1 MIVFGADRDFR
12 RFLGFLGRLGSFHQ
26 FFLLQQDHDRGPG
39 LHGGVV
45 DLSLGIFLDHG
56 VQFFQGCLQLLGV
69 HGFRLGIVLVDL
81 GCGQFSRGRLCD
93 GFNQLPLDG
102 LGFLDATG
110 HHYHDADGFR
120 SFHLYCTILVNGSI
134 FELYFI
140 RHGASTMATI
150 TSPASSVF
158 TPAGSLRSAMLRLS
172 PIFRP
177 ETSAL
182 MDSGRSLTWQVT
194 DSS

>member
-140 RHGASTMATI
+140 RHGQ
-150 TSPASSVF
+150 
-158 TPAGSLRSAMLRLS
+158 RNQCR
-172 PIFRP
+172 
-177 ETSAL
+177 
-182 MDSGRSLTWQVT
+182 QYQ
-194 DSS
+194 